1 MGLFLKPNLLIGV
14 KVKLFQLIALSL
26 FDYLCFVVNVVLR
39 SSSQELFS
47 EFGPIKNSTVNYDK
61 SGRSTGSANVVFE
74 RRSDAVKALKQYNNV
89 PLDGKLLLTYFI
101 NNFS

>member
-1 MGLFLKPNLLIGV
+1 MLKPNLLIGV
-14 KVKLFQLIALSL
+14 KVKLFQLIA
-26 FDYLCFVVNVVLR
+26 FYLCLTIYAFLVVNVVLP